1 MSRAIEIELEN
12 AIINIMKKRPNR
24 SMTRREICRELG
36 RSKNP
41 SMIAIIE
48 NMVQQG
54 KLRRTVDL
62 TVGQKKAYFYSLPS

>member
-24 SMTRREICRELG
+24 PMTRREICRELG